1 MKFVGNWRHIIPSN
15 LRQRVLDTEG
25 LARPRD
31 WPPAFAVE
39 SDEYARAEDAG
50 YDLSAVHWWVYEQ
63 EQLGMLP
70 LPLTET
76 EYHWWITKLYPGQF
90 MPMHSDPHTHERPC
104 NRYWVPLQD
113 YEPGHIFIYKNELI
127 NNYKAYD
134 AYTYD
139 HEQDMHGA
147 ANIGHTPR
155 VVLQVTEY
163 KRQQRALED

>member
-1 MKFVGNWRHIIPSN
+1 MICIGNWKYNIHPY
-15 LRQRVLDTEG
+15 LRQRVLDLEG
-25 LARPRD
+25 QARPRD

-39 SDEYARAEDAG
+39 SDEYNRAQEAG
-50 YDLSAVHWWVYEQ
+50 YDLSEVHWWVYE
-63 EQLGMLP
+63 EKDLGSLILP
-70 LPLTET
+70 LEN

-113 YEPGHIFIYKNELI
+113 YEPGHVFIYKDNLMT
-127 NNYKAYD
+127 NYSAFDVFK
-134 AYTYD
+134 YD

-163 KRQQRALED
+163 VV

>member
-1 MKFVGNWRHIIPSN
+1 MIRIGNWQNYISSD
-15 LRQRVLDTEG
+15 LKQLVLNTVG
-25 LARPRD
+25 QARPRD

-39 SDEYARAEDAG
+39 SAEYAKAKEAG
-50 YDLSAVHWWVYEQ
+50 YDLNAVHWWVYE
-63 EQLGMLP
+63 EKDLGKLELP
-70 LPLTET
+70 LEN
-76 EYHWWITKLYPGQF
+76 EYHWWITKLYPGQY
-90 MPMHSDPHTHERPC
+90 MPMHTDPHTHQKPC
-104 NRYWVPLQD
+104 RRYWIPLQD

-134 AYTYD
+134 VYTYD

-163 KRQQRALED
+163 DM